1 MAASH
6 TIAITG
12 ASGFLGGTLVEH
24 FASIGWHVIGLVR
37 NPQAQP
43 VRKGVT
49 YRQYDVLQPLQNG
62 SLKGVD
68 CLVHAAYIKTTP
80 TQMTTDPNI
89 IGAEQLL
96 KAVSASNVRKTVFIS
111 SMSSHEGAISAY
123 GKQKFAIEGLV
134 SSNGGVSLR
143 PGLIL
148 GKGGIVASMSQF
160 IKRFHVVPL
169 VAGGTQPIQVVR
181 AEEIATAVERVI
193 TLDEHGV
200 LTIASPSIYTYKSF
214 YSALARR
221 LRIRVFFIPVPYSI
235 LLMATTLLRLVPGKL
250 GVDVDSVRGLKKLI
264 SVNVEPDLQKLNLS
278 IDDLETSLAKLS
290 I

>member
-181 AEEIATAVERVI
+181 VI